1 MILDI
6 LMNKLA
12 KLRRHAS
19 RVHFAKILVG
29 YVLELA
35 FKPSYTFFLGGG
47 GSHQKRLLHRNV
59 GGNGNSK
66 TRRCTTVRDSEG
78 QAIPSNGGSDWSVW
92 VMGKWSTQCVSG

>member
-1 MILDI
+1 MKYMILDI

-35 FKPSYTFFLGGG
+35 FKPSYTFFFGGG
-47 GSHQKRLLHRNV
+47 KS
-59 GGNGNSK
+59 SK
-66 TRRCTTVRDSEG
+66 TTLAQKCWG
-78 QAIPSNGGSDWSVW
+78 QWKFKN
-92 VMGKWSTQCVSG
+92 